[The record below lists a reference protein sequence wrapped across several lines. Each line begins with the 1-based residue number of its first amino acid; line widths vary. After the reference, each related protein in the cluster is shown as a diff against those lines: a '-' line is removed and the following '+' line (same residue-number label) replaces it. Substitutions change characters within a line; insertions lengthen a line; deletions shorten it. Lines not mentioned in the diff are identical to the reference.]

1 MKIFWLNTWFNKLSS
16 IIIMLLM
23 GYSCFLITKNKED
36 YHFILMGLVYI
47 IEIFL
52 IFATYYINTNAIII
66 YKESLLIFD
75 FKIKKF
81 KINEISKIE
90 AKNEHI
96 YITHKKKKYKIS
108 GFCFKRYAY
117 YKNCERTKQI
127 VDRINNL
134 IQKS

>member
-1 MKIFWLNTWFNKLSS
+1 
-16 IIIMLLM
+16 M

-52 IFATYYINTNAIII
+52 IFSTYYINTNAIII

-75 FKIKKF
+75 FKIKK
-81 KINEISKIE
+81 
-90 AKNEHI
+90 
-96 YITHKKKKYKIS
+96 YKIS
-108 GFCFKRYAY
+108 GFYFKRYAY

-134 IQKS
+134 IKKS